1 MASGWM
7 NKGKYKVLGWSFRGE
22 TIPTNFFVG
31 LFTSATTPV
40 ADTNTKSQLTEIAVG
55 NGYTAGGISLSKN
68 ATDWDVW
75 TEDDTNDRALIQIR
89 DLVWTA
95 SGGPLPASGDG
106 ARWAVLTD
114 DNVTQGSRE
123 TYSWWDLVSA
133 RSVSSGQPLTLQD
146 CELRIT

>member
-1 MASGWM
+1 MASGWT

-22 TIPTNFFVG
+22 TIPTNFYVA
-31 LFTSATTPV
+31 LLTSATSPTV
-40 ADTNTKSQLTEIAVG
+40 DTNTRADHTQVSTG
-55 NGYTAGGISLSKN
+55 NGYTDGGISLAKN

-75 TEDDTNDRALIQIR
+75 TEDDTGDVGFIQIK

-95 SGGPLPASGDG
+95 SGGTLPASDS

-114 DNVTQGSRE
+114 DNVTQSARE
-123 TYSWWDLVSA
+123 IYAWWDLVSN
-133 RSVSSGQPLTLQD
+133 RQVSSGQTLTLQD